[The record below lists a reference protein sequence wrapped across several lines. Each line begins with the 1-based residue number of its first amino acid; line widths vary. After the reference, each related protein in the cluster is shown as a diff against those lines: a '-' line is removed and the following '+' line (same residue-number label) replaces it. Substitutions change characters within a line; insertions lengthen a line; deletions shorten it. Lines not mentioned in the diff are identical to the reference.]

1 MDVARA
7 AGLPEASL
15 AEGSEAPEMRR
26 RREAGA
32 RKSEGSG
39 SVNLISMMD
48 ILTVLL
54 LFLLKSYV
62 AAARSWCPARRDRAA
77 ELERGRPSRRSRWW
91 WRSIGDEILIRQ
103 RARRDACR
111 ALVSSGSRS
120 HRSPRILQ
128 AVQQQQDE
136 IARLR
141 GAEPAQHSIADDP
154 GGPRTSS
161 SAILQKVHVHAR
173 QNGYE
178 NISLA
183 VLQKS

>member
-1 MDVARA
+1 
-7 AGLPEASL
+7 
-15 AEGSEAPEMRR
+15 MRPKSDR
-26 RREAGA
+26 RHRW
-32 RKSEGSG
+32 RPDTNGSG

-62 AAARSWCPARRDRAA
+62 AGGEVMVPAPGIHLPASTADAPPPSSVVVAIAGGEIMVSGEHAASMKEALQSDGLEIAPLSAR
-77 ELERGRPSRRSRWW
+77 
-91 WRSIGDEILIRQ
+91 
-103 RARRDACR
+103 
-111 ALVSSGSRS
+111 
-120 HRSPRILQ
+120 LQ
-128 AVQQQQDE
+128 AIQAQQDE

-141 GAEPAQHSIADDP
+141 GSKSEAA
-154 GGPRTSS
+154 RTVT
-161 SAILQKVHVHAR
+161 IQGDRDIEFKVLQKVMYTLG

>member
-1 MDVARA
+1 MSAKRDRRHRWR
-7 AGLPEASL
+7 PETN
-15 AEGSEAPEMRR
+15 
-26 RREAGA
+26 
-32 RKSEGSG
+32 GSG

-62 AAARSWCPARRDRAA
+62 AGDVMVPAPGIHLPASTADAPPPSSVVVAIAGGEIMVSGEHAASMSEALQSDGLEIAPLSAR
-77 ELERGRPSRRSRWW
+77 
-91 WRSIGDEILIRQ
+91 
-103 RARRDACR
+103 
-111 ALVSSGSRS
+111 
-120 HRSPRILQ
+120 LQ
-128 AVQQQQDE
+128 AIQAQQDE

-141 GAEPAQHSIADDP
+141 GSKPDSA
-154 GGPRTSS
+154 RTVT
-161 SAILQKVHVHAR
+161 IQGDRDIEFKVLQKVMYTLG

>member
-1 MDVARA
+1 MTPRRN
-7 AGLPEASL
+7 GRRPRWRNPT
-15 AEGSEAPEMRR
+15 GS
-26 RREAGA
+26 G
-32 RKSEGSG
+32 G

-62 AAARSWCPARRDRAA
+62 AGGEAMVPAPGVQLPASTADQPPQSSLVVA
-77 ELERGRPSRRSRWW
+77 
-91 WRSIGDEILIRQ
+91 IDGDEILVGSDHAASLSEAMGADGLEIAPLS
-103 RARRDACR
+103 AR
-111 ALVSSGSRS
+111 
-120 HRSPRILQ
+120 LQ
-128 AVQQQQDE
+128 AVRQQQDE

-141 GAEPAQHSIADDP
+141 GTPGQAVHSVTIQGD
-154 GGPRTSS
+154 RN
-161 SAILQKVHVHAR
+161 IQFRVLQKVMYTLG

>member
-1 MDVARA
+1 
-7 AGLPEASL
+7 
-15 AEGSEAPEMRR
+15 MRR
-26 RREAGA
+26 RRGSW
-32 RKSEGSG
+32 RKKPEGSG

-62 AAARSWCPARRDRAA
+62 AGGEVMVPPTGI
-77 ELERGRPSRRSRWW
+77 ELPSS
-91 WRSIGDEILIRQ
+91 SADAPPQSSLVVAIDGDEILIGSERV
-103 RARRDACR
+103 ATLAE
-111 ALVSSGSRS
+111 ALGEPGLEIPPLTA
-120 HRSPRILQ
+120 HLQ
-128 AVQQQQDE
+128 AVQQQQAE

-141 GAEPAQHSIADDP
+141 GAEPAQHLIATIQGD
-154 GGPRTSS
+154 RNIEFR
-161 SAILQKVHVHAR
+161 ILQKVMYTLG

>member
-1 MDVARA
+1 
-7 AGLPEASL
+7 
-15 AEGSEAPEMRR
+15 MRR
-26 RREAGA
+26 RAERRQRW
-32 RKSEGSG
+32 RKGTPMSG

-62 AAARSWCPARRDRAA
+62 AGGEVMVPPTGIHLPTSTADQPPQSSLVVAIDD
-77 ELERGRPSRRSRWW
+77 
-91 WRSIGDEILIRQ
+91 DEILVGSERV
-103 RARRDACR
+103 ATLAE
-111 ALVSSGSRS
+111 ALSTPNLEIGSLSAHLR
-120 HRSPRILQ
+120 

-141 GAEPAQHSIADDP
+141 GAQPAHHLEATIQGDRGIEF
-154 GGPRTSS
+154 RV
-161 SAILQKVHVHAR
+161 LQKVMYTLG

>member
-1 MDVARA
+1 MKSKRDRRHRWR
-7 AGLPEASL
+7 PES
-15 AEGSEAPEMRR
+15 G
-26 RREAGA
+26 
-32 RKSEGSG
+32 GSG

-62 AAARSWCPARRDRAA
+62 AGGEVMVPAPGVHLPASTADQPPPTSVVVA
-77 ELERGRPSRRSRWW
+77 
-91 WRSIGDEILIRQ
+91 IDGDEILVGGDHAASLSEALTSGGLEIAPLS
-103 RARRDACR
+103 AR
-111 ALVSSGSRS
+111 
-120 HRSPRILQ
+120 LQ
-128 AVQQQQDE
+128 AIQQQQDE

-141 GAEPAQHSIADDP
+141 GAQAAPAA
-154 GGPRTSS
+154 RTVT
-161 SAILQKVHVHAR
+161 IQGDRDIQFQVLQKVMYTLG

>member
-1 MDVARA
+1 
-7 AGLPEASL
+7 
-15 AEGSEAPEMRR
+15 MRHR
-26 RREAGA
+26 RGGW
-32 RKSEGSG
+32 RKKTEGSG
-39 SVNLISMMD
+39 SVNLIAMMD

-62 AAARSWCPARRDRAA
+62 AGGEVMVPPTGIN
-77 ELERGRPSRRSRWW
+77 LPSSNADAPPQ
-91 WRSIGDEILIRQ
+91 SSLVVAIDDDEILIGNERV
-103 RARRDACR
+103 ATLAE
-111 ALVSSGSRS
+111 ALGDPGLEIAPLTA
-120 HRSPRILQ
+120 HLQ

-141 GAEPAQHSIADDP
+141 GAEPAQHRVATIQGDRDIEF
-154 GGPRTSS
+154 RV
-161 SAILQKVHVHAR
+161 LQKVMYTLG